1 MGSIAT
7 RMATKLKTIIGVE
20 HASALVQTTIGWPQ
34 AQHGEEIPGEL
45 SGFRQPKED
54 KQTATTQMYLMQ
66 DKHHISTINNN
77 TIDANATK
85 VTKWA
90 RFKEWDGRWGLAT
103 WGDSMEALDGVG

>member
-7 RMATKLKTIIGVE
+7 RMVTKLKATIGVA

-34 AQHGEEIPGEL
+34 AQHGEEVPGES
-45 SGFRQPKED
+45 SGFRQPRVD
-54 KQTATTQMYLMQ
+54 KQTATTKMYRMRG
-66 DKHHISTINNN
+66 KHHASTSSNN

-90 RFKEWDGRWGLAT
+90 SFREWDGRWGLAT
-103 WGDSMEALDGVG
+103 WGDSMEVLDGVG